1 VQTVKEYV
9 QRWYQSGL
17 APDEYI
23 CHSKQG
29 NFVEIEH
36 PKDGTRQTVLTFCT
50 NDVLGLVQNSAVKE
64 AAINAIHHYGTSNSS
79 CSVLSGRIDLHRELE
94 EEISAF
100 KGLPHTQL
108 FLNAWMAT
116 QALADAF
123 CHLAIPVPGFEHTRE
138 TLIMTD
144 VLNHGCIVSAVV
156 NANTRSG
163 KVFGHS
169 PKVRVKAYRHCDT
182 QDLARKLKR
191 YARPDDRIL
200 VVTDTVFSMDGDIAP
215 LPEMI
220 EVLSDYEGS
229 VLFLD
234 EAHGSGA
241 IGATGHG
248 IFEHF
253 QMTPQDAIARGVVP
267 LVMTTFSKFAA
278 SAGAAI
284 SSHVPELIPLLN
296 VSPTSI
302 GTISLPPP
310 TTAAALES
318 IRQVRSNPQLVQ
330 KLQYN
335 THYLRSHLKE
345 AGFEA
350 IGETNVIPVLLP
362 PEINPKH
369 FGRTLLADHNIW
381 VSPIW
386 FIAKPRLRITA
397 NALHTEAEMDQLVS
411 AMVETRDL
419 VYQPVI
425 SA

>member
-335 THYLRSHLKE
+335 THYLRSRLKE